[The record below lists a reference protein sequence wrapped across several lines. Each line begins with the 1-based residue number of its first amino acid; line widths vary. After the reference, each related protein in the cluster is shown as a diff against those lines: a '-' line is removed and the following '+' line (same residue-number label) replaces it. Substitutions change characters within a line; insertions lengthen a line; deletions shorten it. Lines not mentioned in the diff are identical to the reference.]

1 MNKKNSDTVS
11 MRIFNTKFRK
21 HKTTVSML
29 LVHNKTQ
36 RFSAHLLHLLS
47 ALTFSS
53 LDSPQNSC
61 ILYIYTDL
69 YTKSWPTSK

>member
-1 MNKKNSDTVS
+1 MNNKMNTVS
-11 MRIFNTKFRK
+11 VHIFNAKLRK
-21 HKTTVSML
+21 HKATVSML
-29 LVHNKTQ
+29 LLHDKTQ
-36 RFSAHLLHLLS
+36 SFPAHLLHPLS

-69 YTKSWPTSK
+69 YTKSWPAS

>member
-1 MNKKNSDTVS
+1 
-11 MRIFNTKFRK
+11 
-21 HKTTVSML
+21 ML

-53 LDSPQNSC
+53 LDSPQSSC

-69 YTKSWPTSK
+69 YTKSWPARK